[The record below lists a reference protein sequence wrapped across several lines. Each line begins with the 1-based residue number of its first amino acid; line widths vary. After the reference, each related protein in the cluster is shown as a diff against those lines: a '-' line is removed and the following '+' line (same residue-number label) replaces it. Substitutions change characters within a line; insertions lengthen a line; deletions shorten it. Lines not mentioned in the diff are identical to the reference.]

1 MEVKSNKDEMIFK
14 KEFNGRI
21 NYSLGLSKKDK
32 EGKYVN
38 GYITVQ
44 FKKGVEVENQTKI
57 KIKEAWIGFNV
68 HEKKTFPYIFVNDFI
83 IVEDKQENK
92 INLKEIKYTDKDLSM
107 FDSEEIGEN
116 IEIPF

>member
-1 MEVKSNKDEMIFK
+1 MEVKSNKDEIIFK

-38 GYITVQ
+38 GYMPVQ
-44 FKKGVEVENQTKI
+44 FKKGVEIENQTKI

-68 HEKKTFPYIFVNDFI
+68 HEKKTFPYIFINDFEI
-83 IVEDKQENK
+83 AEKKETNPYEEFAIKTESDLGEQIK
-92 INLKEIKYTDKDLSM
+92 IDE
-107 FDSEEIGEN
+107 SEL
-116 IEIPF
+116 PF

>member
-38 GYITVQ
+38 GYMPVQ
-44 FKKGVEVENQTKI
+44 FKKGVEIENQTKI

-68 HEKKTFPYIFVNDFI
+68 HEKKTFPYIFINDFDVI
-83 IVEDKQENK
+83 QAGQER
-92 INLKEIKYTDKDLSM
+92 KETNPYEEFAIKTESD
-107 FDSEEIGEN
+107 IGEQ
-116 IEIPF
+116 IEITSDDLPF